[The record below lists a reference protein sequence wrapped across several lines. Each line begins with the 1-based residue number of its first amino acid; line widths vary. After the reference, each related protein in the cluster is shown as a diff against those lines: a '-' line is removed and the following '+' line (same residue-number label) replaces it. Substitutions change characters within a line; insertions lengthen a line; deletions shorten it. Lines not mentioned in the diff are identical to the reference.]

1 MAKLDSRELSFVT
14 NHLTHVDFLFFS
26 RLTHQPVLVIEVDGF
41 AYHNNE
47 KQKERDTVKDSI
59 LKKYGIPIL
68 RLSTVGSGE
77 REKVIAELTAITMGI

>member
-1 MAKLDSRELSFVT
+1 MIGDDIT
-14 NHLTHVDFLFFS
+14 IHVHID
-26 RLTHQPVLVIEVDGF
+26 HVEGMQPVLVIEVDGF